1 MKIHNRKKGA
11 ISEINMIPMID
22 VMLVILIIFMI
33 ITPFFVQSHIKVNLP
48 KTSSSPETISS
59 NDSKIIKI
67 TMTKDGDIY
76 VNSRKTKN
84 LEKELSLNLSKSYEK
99 TVLVEAEKTIPV
111 QEVITALDTAKK
123 LGAGKVGISVI
134 TGR

>member
-48 KTSSSPETISS
+48 KTTSSPETISS

-99 TVLVEAEKTIPV
+99 TVLVEADKTIPV

-134 TGR
+134 TER

>member
-67 TMTKDGDIY
+67 TMTKDCDIY